1 MLQQVLLKIDFS
13 VFVFFKNLIFFFLF
27 YARFIW
33 NFWFYSFLWFLWVV
47 GFYFFIFGRCKKI
60 NPLFTIFQNFILLLL
75 TSSNITIKWNF
86 GSLLGV
92 CLIVQILSGFFLAIH
107 YASDLSV
114 AFCRVSHIM
123 RDVQLGWI
131 FLYIHANGARFFFI
145 CIYLHIARGIYYGS
159 Y

>member
-1 MLQQVLLKIDFS
+1 MAPIKIDIFIFAPTS
-13 VFVFFKNLIFFFLF
+13 FVKNWFFCFCFFKNLIFFFYF

-107 YASDLSV
+107 YASNLSV
-114 AFCRVSHIM
+114 AFYRVNDIM
-123 RDVQLGWI
+123 RDVSAWLNI
-131 FLYIHANGARFFFI
+131 SLYS
-145 CIYLHIARGIYYGS
+145 CEWC
-159 Y
+159 